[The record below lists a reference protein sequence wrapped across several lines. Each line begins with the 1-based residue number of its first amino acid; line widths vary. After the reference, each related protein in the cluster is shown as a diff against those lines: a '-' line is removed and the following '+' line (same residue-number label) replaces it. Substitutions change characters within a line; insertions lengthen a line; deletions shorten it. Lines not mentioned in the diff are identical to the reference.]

1 MPPDPE
7 TMTADK
13 DVRPVAI
20 GTDPMLPSPY
30 RIARIRSDTQ
40 DTFTMHLEP
49 ADGAPCIRFAPGQ
62 FNMVYMF
69 GVGEV
74 PISISSDPDVTDKLQ
89 HTTRAVGTVTRAMRK
104 LKKGDVIGLRGPYGT
119 PWPLEQAVGH
129 DVVVVAGGLGLAP
142 LRPALYRLV
151 AHRDRFKRLALLYG
165 ARSPEEILFRSEL
178 ERWRGKFD
186 FSVHVTVDRAT
197 PAWRGNVGVV
207 TTFIPRIPFDPSS
220 AVALVCGP
228 EVMMRFAMMELER
241 RGVAPDRI
249 YVSMERNM
257 KCAVGFCGHCQF
269 GPSFICR
276 DGPVYRFD
284 RIETLFATP
293 EV

>member
-1 MPPDPE
+1 M
-7 TMTADK
+7 TMADELTPAFAPSA
-13 DVRPVAI
+13 V
-20 GTDPMLPSPY
+20 DPMLPSPY
-30 RIARIRSDTQ
+30 RIAKVRADTQ

-49 ADGAPCIRFAPGQ
+49 ADGTPCIRFAPGQ

-74 PISISSDPDVTDKLQ
+74 PISISSDPGVGDSLQ

-104 LKKGDVIGLRGPYGT
+104 LKKGEVIGLRGPYGT
-119 PWPLEQAVGH
+119 PWPLAAAEGR

-142 LRPALYRLV
+142 LRPALYQLLTHREKYKRLV
-151 AHRDRFKRLALLYG
+151 LLYG

-178 ERWRGKFD
+178 ERWRGKLD

-197 PAWRGNVGVV
+197 PSWRGNVGVV
-207 TTFIPRIPFDPSS
+207 TTFIPRTPFDPSS

-228 EVMMRFAMMELER
+228 EVMMRFAVMELQR
-241 RGVAPDRI
+241 RGVAEDRT

-269 GPSFICR
+269 GPTFICR

-284 RIETLFATP
+284 RIATLFATP